1 NGAWKLKVRDLAS
14 ADTGTLTSWELDL
27 RTN

>member
-27 RTN
+27 R